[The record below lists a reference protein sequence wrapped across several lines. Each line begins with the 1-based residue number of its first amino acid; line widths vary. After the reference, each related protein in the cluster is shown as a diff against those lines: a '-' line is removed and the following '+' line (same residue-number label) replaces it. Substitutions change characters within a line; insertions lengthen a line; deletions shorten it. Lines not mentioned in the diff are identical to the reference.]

1 MGSQD
6 GVKWTMLGPQ
16 KMFRSCHN
24 CDPDTALDKFELMN
38 YSHIISHEFILL
50 SDRSVL
56 QCYFSAAPFWCESEL
71 ARTSDRFEV
80 RNQAI
85 FNARRKKGEIIR
97 NQEKGRRA
105 LGRYACMC
113 AYTSVCDVCMYVGRY
128 VCRSVGMYVC
138 MYVCRSVCDARRL
151 HFLTKTTSETKQ
163 SLIFECQE
171 IKDKRLMRHFLPKW
185 QVECRADTLV
195 SMRFVI
201 FSTENCYQFIRS
213 VAPVTQK
220 KSEQVCISDTP
231 KCKPPQVVWAPS
243 VLRILAREC
252 SSRHNGMQF
261 CISHLATWLR
271 ARHYSES
278 TFRPSGALDHWVR
291 FVVRNV
297 FFPFLASASSFSWL
311 FLFDSS
317 FF

>member
-138 MYVCRSVCDARRL
+138 TYVGLYVTRDV
-151 HFLTKTTSETKQ
+151 F
-163 SLIFECQE
+163 IF
-171 IKDKRLMRHFLPKW
+171 
-185 QVECRADTLV
+185 
-195 SMRFVI
+195 
-201 FSTENCYQFIRS
+201 
-213 VAPVTQK
+213 
-220 KSEQVCISDTP
+220 
-231 KCKPPQVVWAPS
+231 
-243 VLRILAREC
+243 
-252 SSRHNGMQF
+252 
-261 CISHLATWLR
+261 WLR
-271 ARHYSES
+271 QHPKRSN
-278 TFRPSGALDHWVR
+278 P
-291 FVVRNV
+291 
-297 FFPFLASASSFSWL
+297 
-311 FLFDSS
+311 
-317 FF
+317 

>member
-1 MGSQD
+1 
-6 GVKWTMLGPQ
+6 
-16 KMFRSCHN
+16 
-24 CDPDTALDKFELMN
+24 
-38 YSHIISHEFILL
+38 
-50 SDRSVL
+50 
-56 QCYFSAAPFWCESEL
+56 
-71 ARTSDRFEV
+71 
-80 RNQAI
+80 
-85 FNARRKKGEIIR
+85 
-97 NQEKGRRA
+97 
-105 LGRYACMC
+105 
-113 AYTSVCDVCMYVGRY
+113 
-128 VCRSVGMYVC
+128 MYVC

>member
-38 YSHIISHEFILL
+38 YSHIISHEFILLSDRSAQQRNSTEALIEFILL

-138 MYVCRSVCDARRL
+138 TYVGLYVTRDV
-151 HFLTKTTSETKQ
+151 F
-163 SLIFECQE
+163 IF
-171 IKDKRLMRHFLPKW
+171 
-185 QVECRADTLV
+185 
-195 SMRFVI
+195 
-201 FSTENCYQFIRS
+201 
-213 VAPVTQK
+213 
-220 KSEQVCISDTP
+220 
-231 KCKPPQVVWAPS
+231 
-243 VLRILAREC
+243 
-252 SSRHNGMQF
+252 
-261 CISHLATWLR
+261 WLR
-271 ARHYSES
+271 QHPKRSN
-278 TFRPSGALDHWVR
+278 P
-291 FVVRNV
+291 
-297 FFPFLASASSFSWL
+297 
-311 FLFDSS
+311 
-317 FF
+317 